1 MTDQSVDHHD
11 SEISPVFDAAR
22 FLKSVT
28 ERPGIYRMYGED
40 DVILYIGKARNLKAR
55 LSSYFRGQQAIKTQA
70 LVRQIVRI
78 EITATQTEAEAL
90 LLESNLIKAHRP
102 RYNILLRDDKSYPW
116 IYVSTDQDYPRLAYH
131 RGARK
136 RKGCYFGPYSAPSAV
151 RETLNLLEKVF
162 KVRQCEDSVFRNRSR
177 PCLQYQIGRCTA
189 PCVGFISP
197 EAYRQDVDDTMAF
210 LSGRSQ
216 ILTEQLAER
225 MAQAAAALDF
235 EQAAQLRD
243 QISQLRV
250 VAQQQSITGVN
261 GDADVIA
268 LIMVMNLTVVAV
280 STIRDG
286 RHLGT
291 RSYFPQVPADTE
303 PAETMAGFISQ
314 YYAEREAPVRV
325 LCSPLPQ
332 DVAFLSDGLSN
343 AVGAQTG
350 RRVTFTT
357 PQRGKA
363 REWLEQTAEN
373 ARLAA
378 QERLASR
385 IGLETRFAALRA
397 VTGLSQIQRIE
408 CFDISHTQGELTVAS
423 CVVFGVEG
431 AQKDQYRRYSIEGI
445 TPGDD
450 YAAMHQA
457 LTRRFARAQREGGIL
472 PDVLLIDGGAGQ
484 VAQAQAVLSALAID
498 SVYLLGVAKGVAR
511 RAGEERLIRPKTST
525 GQGGEETRLDPHDPA
540 LHLIQQVRDEAHR
553 FAITGHRA
561 RRQKARTQSDLEK
574 IPGVGAKRRQALLTH
589 FGGMRGLRH
598 ASVAEL
604 AKVPGISMSLAEGIQ
619 AWLHEGADVPIED
632 RSGPSQQDQTT
643 QDLISQDQVSQEQTG

>member
-1 MTDQSVDHHD
+1 MTDQPAADP
-11 SEISPVFDAAR
+11 SPVFDAAR

-28 ERPGIYRMYGED
+28 ERPGIYRMYGPD

-116 IYVSTDQDYPRLAYH
+116 IYVSTDQEYPRLAYH

-136 RKGCYFGPYSAPSAV
+136 RHGRYFGPYSAPSAV

-177 PCLQYQIGRCTA
+177 PCLQYQIGRCKA
-189 PCVGFISP
+189 PCVGYISP

-216 ILTEQLAER
+216 MLTEQLAER
-225 MAQAAAALDF
+225 MEQAAAALDF

-243 QISQLRV
+243 QLSQLRV
-250 VAQQQSITGVN
+250 VAQQQSITGVS

-268 LIMVMNLTVVAV
+268 LITVMNLTVVAV

-291 RSYFPQVPADTE
+291 RSYFPQIPADTE
-303 PAETMAGFISQ
+303 PAEIMAGFISQ
-314 YYAEREAPVRV
+314 YYAEREAPARV

-332 DVAFLSDGLSN
+332 DVEFLSDGLS
-343 AVGAQTG
+343 AQTG
-350 RRVTFTT
+350 RRVAFMT

-363 REWLEQTAEN
+363 KEWLEQTAEN

-385 IGLETRFAALRA
+385 VGLETRFAALRV
-397 VTGLSQIQRIE
+397 VTGLNQIQRIE

-423 CVVFGVEG
+423 CVVFGLEG

-457 LTRRFARAQREGGIL
+457 LTRRFSRAQREGGIL

-484 VAQAQAVLSALAID
+484 VAQAQDVLTELGID
-498 SVYLLGVAKGVAR
+498 SVYILGVAKGVAR
-511 RAGEERLIRPKTST
+511 RAGEERLIRPKTSA

-574 IPGVGAKRRQALLTH
+574 IPGVGSKRRQALLKH
-589 FGGMRGLRH
+589 FGGMRGLRN
-598 ASVAEL
+598 ASAAEL
-604 AKVPGISMSLAEGIQ
+604 AKVQGVSVSLADGIH
-619 AWLHEGADVPIED
+619 AWLHEGSTSE
-632 RSGPSQQDQTT
+632 SET
-643 QDLISQDQVSQEQTG
+643 

>member
-1 MTDQSVDHHD
+1 MIDQPAAQPVSPPVA
-11 SEISPVFDAAR
+11 EVSPVFDAAR

-28 ERPGIYRMYGED
+28 ERPGIYRMYGDD

-116 IYVSTDQDYPRLAYH
+116 IYVSTDQEYPRLAYH

-136 RKGCYFGPYSAPSAV
+136 RQGRYFGPYSAPSAV

-177 PCLQYQIGRCTA
+177 PCLQYQIGRCKA
-189 PCVGFISP
+189 PCVGYVSP
-197 EAYRQDVDDTMAF
+197 KDYRQDVDDTMAF

-225 MAQAAAALDF
+225 MEQAAAALDF

-268 LIMVMNLTVVAV
+268 LITLMNLTVVAV

-314 YYAEREAPVRV
+314 YYAEREAPARV

-350 RRVTFTT
+350 RRVSFTT

-363 REWLEQTAEN
+363 REWLDQTAEN

-385 IGLETRFAALRA
+385 IGLETRFAALRT

-484 VAQAQAVLSALAID
+484 VAQAQDVLTKLGID
-498 SVYLLGVAKGVAR
+498 SVYILGVAKGVER

-574 IPGVGAKRRQALLTH
+574 IPGVGAKRRQALLKH
-589 FGGMRGLRH
+589 FGGMRGLRN
-598 ASVAEL
+598 ASAAEL
-604 AKVPGISMSLAEGIQ
+604 AKVPGISVSLADGIH
-619 AWLHEGADVPIED
+619 AWLHEGATVE
-632 RSGPSQQDQTT
+632 SET
-643 QDLISQDQVSQEQTG
+643 

>member
-1 MTDQSVDHHD
+1 MTDQSAADQA
-11 SEISPVFDAAR
+11 PVFDAAR

-28 ERPGIYRMYGED
+28 ERPGIYRMYGPD

-70 LVRQIVRI
+70 LVRQIVHI

-116 IYVSTDQDYPRLAYH
+116 IYVSTDQEYPRLAYH

-136 RKGCYFGPYSAPSAV
+136 RHGRYFGPYSAPSAV

-177 PCLQYQIGRCTA
+177 PCLQYQIGRCKA
-189 PCVGFISP
+189 PCVGYISP

-216 ILTEQLAER
+216 MLTEQLAER
-225 MAQAAAALDF
+225 MEQAAATLDF

-243 QISQLRV
+243 QLSQLRA
-250 VAQQQSITGVN
+250 VAQQQSITGVS

-268 LIMVMNLTVVAV
+268 LITLMNLTVVAV

-286 RHLGT
+286 HHLGT

-314 YYAEREAPVRV
+314 YYAEREAPARI
-325 LCSPLPQ
+325 LCAPLPQ
-332 DVAFLSDGLSN
+332 DVEFLSDGLS
-343 AVGAQTG
+343 VQGG
-350 RRVTFTT
+350 RRVAIMT

-363 REWLEQTAEN
+363 KEWLDQTAEN

-385 IGLETRFAALRA
+385 IGLEARFAALRT
-397 VTGLSQIQRIE
+397 VTGLDQIQRIE

-423 CVVFGVEG
+423 CVVFGLEG

-484 VAQAQAVLSALAID
+484 VAQAQDVLVELGID
-498 SVYLLGVAKGVAR
+498 SVYILGVAKGVAR
-511 RAGEERLIRPKTST
+511 RAGEERLIRPKTAT

-574 IPGVGAKRRQALLTH
+574 IPGVGGKRRQALLKH
-589 FGGMRGLRH
+589 FGGMRGLRN
-598 ASVAEL
+598 ASAAEL
-604 AKVPGISMSLAEGIQ
+604 AKVTGISLALADAIHG
-619 AWLHEGADVPIED
+619 WLHEGSSSE
-632 RSGPSQQDQTT
+632 SET
-643 QDLISQDQVSQEQTG
+643 

>member
-1 MTDQSVDHHD
+1 MTDQPAAQPVAES
-11 SEISPVFDAAR
+11 SPVFDAAR

-28 ERPGIYRMYGED
+28 ERPGIYRMYGAD

-116 IYVSTDQDYPRLAYH
+116 IYVSTDQEYPRLAYH
-131 RGARK
+131 RGARQ
-136 RKGCYFGPYSAPSAV
+136 RKGRYFGPYSAPSAV

-162 KVRQCEDSVFRNRSR
+162 KVRQCEDSMFRNRSR
-177 PCLQYQIGRCTA
+177 PCLQYQIGRCKA
-189 PCVGFISP
+189 PCVGYISP
-197 EAYRQDVDDTMAF
+197 GAYRQDVADTMAF

-216 ILTEQLAER
+216 ALTEQLAER
-225 MAQAAAALDF
+225 MEQAAADLDF

-243 QISQLRV
+243 QLSQLRV
-250 VAQQQSITGVN
+250 VAQQQSITGVS

-268 LIMVMNLTVVAV
+268 LITVMNLTVVAV

-291 RSYFPQVPADTE
+291 RSYFPQIPADTE

-314 YYAEREAPVRV
+314 YYAERETPARV

-332 DVAFLSDGLSN
+332 DVGFLSDGLS
-343 AVGAQTG
+343 AQTG
-350 RRVTFTT
+350 HRVTFTT

-363 REWLEQTAEN
+363 REWLDQTAEN

-378 QERLASR
+378 NERLASR
-385 IGLETRFAALRA
+385 VGLESRFAALRTM
-397 VTGLSQIQRIE
+397 TGLDRIHRIE

-484 VAQAQAVLSALAID
+484 VAQAQDVLTALDIH
-498 SVYLLGVAKGVAR
+498 SVYILGVAKGVAR
-511 RAGEERLIRPKTST
+511 RAGEERLIRPKTAN

-574 IPGVGAKRRQALLTH
+574 IPGVGARRRQALLKH
-589 FGGMRGLRH
+589 FGGMRGLRN
-598 ASVAEL
+598 ASAAEL
-604 AKVPGISMSLAEGIQ
+604 AKVPGISITLADGIH
-619 AWLHEGADVPIED
+619 AWLHEGAASE
-632 RSGPSQQDQTT
+632 SET
-643 QDLISQDQVSQEQTG
+643 

>member
-1 MTDQSVDHHD
+1 MTDQPAANP
-11 SEISPVFDAAR
+11 SPVFDAAR

-28 ERPGIYRMYGED
+28 ERPGIYRMYGPD

-116 IYVSTDQDYPRLAYH
+116 IYVSTDQEYPRLAYH

-136 RKGCYFGPYSAPSAV
+136 RHGRYFGPYSAPSAV

-177 PCLQYQIGRCTA
+177 PCLQYQIGRCKA
-189 PCVGFISP
+189 PCVGYISP

-216 ILTEQLAER
+216 MLTEQLAER
-225 MAQAAAALDF
+225 MEQAAAALDF

-243 QISQLRV
+243 QLSQLRV
-250 VAQQQSITGVN
+250 VAQQQSITGVS

-268 LIMVMNLTVVAV
+268 LITVMNLTVVAV

-291 RSYFPQVPADTE
+291 RSYFPQIPADTE

-314 YYAEREAPVRV
+314 YYAEREAPARV

-332 DVAFLSDGLSN
+332 DVEFLSDGLS
-343 AVGAQTG
+343 AQTG
-350 RRVTFTT
+350 RRVAFMI

-363 REWLEQTAEN
+363 KEWLEQTAEN

-385 IGLETRFAALRA
+385 VGLETRFAALRA
-397 VTGLSQIQRIE
+397 VTGLNQIQRIE

-423 CVVFGVEG
+423 CVVFGLEG

-484 VAQAQAVLSALAID
+484 VAQAQDVLPELGID
-498 SVYLLGVAKGVAR
+498 SVYILGVAKGVAR

-574 IPGVGAKRRQALLTH
+574 IPGVGAKRRQALLKH
-589 FGGMRGLRH
+589 FGGMRGLRN

-604 AKVPGISMSLAEGIQ
+604 VKVPGVSVSLADGIH
-619 AWLHEGADVPIED
+619 AWLHEGSTSE
-632 RSGPSQQDQTT
+632 SET
-643 QDLISQDQVSQEQTG
+643 

>member
-1 MTDQSVDHHD
+1 MSDPLLEPPD
-11 SEISPVFDAAR
+11 SPSFDSPNSAASAVFNPSH

-28 ERPGIYRMYGED
+28 ERPGIYRMYGPD

-78 EITATQTEAEAL
+78 EITTTETEAEAL

-116 IYVSTDQDYPRLAYH
+116 IYVSTDQTYPRLAYH

-136 RKGCYFGPYSAPSAV
+136 RKGRYFGPYSAPSAV

-177 PCLQYQIGRCTA
+177 PCLQYQIGRCKA
-189 PCVGFISP
+189 PCVGYISP
-197 EAYRQDVDDTMAF
+197 EVYRQDVDDTMAF

-216 ILTEQLAER
+216 MLTEQLAER
-225 MAQAAAALDF
+225 MEQAAAVLDF

-243 QISQLRV
+243 QLSQLRV
-250 VAQQQSITGVN
+250 VAQQQSITGVS

-268 LIMVMNLTVVAV
+268 LITLMNLTVVAV

-291 RSYFPQVPADTE
+291 RSHYPHIPVDTE
-303 PAETMAGFISQ
+303 PAEIIAGFISQ
-314 YYAEREAPVRV
+314 YYAEREPPARIW
-325 LCSPLPQ
+325 CSNLPQ
-332 DVAFLSDGLSN
+332 DIEFLADVL
-343 AVGAQTG
+343 GAQTG
-350 RRVTFTT
+350 HRITFLI

-363 REWLEQTAEN
+363 KAWLDQTMEN

-378 QERLASR
+378 KERLASR
-385 IGLETRFAALRA
+385 IGLETRFSALRA
-397 VTGLSQIQRIE
+397 VTGLRRIDRIE

-423 CVVFGVEG
+423 CVVFGLEG

-450 YAAMHQA
+450 YAAMRQA
-457 LTRRFARAQREGGIL
+457 LTRRFARAQREEGVL

-484 VAQAQAVLSALAID
+484 VAEAQDVLTELGVEM
-498 SVYLLGVAKGVAR
+498 VYILGVAKGVER
-511 RAGEERLIRPKTST
+511 RAGEERLIRPKNTT
-525 GQGGEETRLDPHDPA
+525 GQEALQNNEETRLDPHHPA

-574 IPGVGAKRRQALLTH
+574 IPGVGAKRRQALLKH
-589 FGGMRGLRH
+589 FGGIRALRN
-598 ASVAEL
+598 ASAAEL
-604 AKVPGISMSLAEGIQ
+604 AKVPGISSVLAEEIH
-619 AWLHEGADVPIED
+619 AWLHEGA
-632 RSGPSQQDQTT
+632 T
-643 QDLISQDQVSQEQTG
+643 

>member
-1 MTDQSVDHHD
+1 MTDQPAANP
-11 SEISPVFDAAR
+11 SPVFDAAR

-28 ERPGIYRMYGED
+28 ERPGIYRMYGPD

-116 IYVSTDQDYPRLAYH
+116 IYVSTDQEYPRLAYH

-136 RKGCYFGPYSAPSAV
+136 RHGRYFGPYSAPSAV

-177 PCLQYQIGRCTA
+177 PCLQYQIGRCKA
-189 PCVGFISP
+189 PCVGYISP

-216 ILTEQLAER
+216 MLTEQLAER
-225 MAQAAAALDF
+225 MEQAAAALDF

-243 QISQLRV
+243 QLSQLRV
-250 VAQQQSITGVN
+250 VAQQQSITGVS

-268 LIMVMNLTVVAV
+268 LITVMNLTVVAV

-291 RSYFPQVPADTE
+291 RSYFPQIPADTE

-314 YYAEREAPVRV
+314 YYAEREAPARV

-332 DVAFLSDGLSN
+332 DVEFLSDGLS
-343 AVGAQTG
+343 AQTG
-350 RRVTFTT
+350 RRVAFMI

-363 REWLEQTAEN
+363 KEWLEQTAEN

-385 IGLETRFAALRA
+385 VGLETRFAALRA
-397 VTGLSQIQRIE
+397 VTGLNQIQRIE

-423 CVVFGVEG
+423 CVVFGLEG
-431 AQKDQYRRYSIEGI
+431 AHKDQYRRYSIEGI

-484 VAQAQAVLSALAID
+484 VAQAQDVLTELGID
-498 SVYLLGVAKGVAR
+498 SVYILGVAKGVAR

-574 IPGVGAKRRQALLTH
+574 IPGVGAKRRQALLKH
-589 FGGMRGLRH
+589 FGGMRGLRN
-598 ASVAEL
+598 ASAAEL
-604 AKVPGISMSLAEGIQ
+604 AKVQGVSVSLADGIH
-619 AWLHEGADVPIED
+619 AWLHEGSTSE
-632 RSGPSQQDQTT
+632 SET
-643 QDLISQDQVSQEQTG
+643 

>member
-1 MTDQSVDHHD
+1 MTDQPAANP
-11 SEISPVFDAAR
+11 SPVFDAAR

-28 ERPGIYRMYGED
+28 ERPGIYRMYGPD

-116 IYVSTDQDYPRLAYH
+116 IYVSTDQEYPRLAYH
-131 RGARK
+131 RGTRK
-136 RKGCYFGPYSAPSAV
+136 RQGRYFGPYSAPSAV

-177 PCLQYQIGRCTA
+177 PCLQYQIGRCKA
-189 PCVGFISP
+189 PCVSYISP

-216 ILTEQLAER
+216 VLTEQLAER
-225 MAQAAAALDF
+225 MEQAAAALDF

-243 QISQLRV
+243 QLSQLRA
-250 VAQQQSITGVN
+250 VAQQQSITGVS

-268 LIMVMNLTVVAV
+268 LITVMNLTVVAV

-291 RSYFPQVPADTE
+291 RSYFPQIPADTE
-303 PAETMAGFISQ
+303 PAETMAAFIGQ
-314 YYAEREAPVRV
+314 YYAERETPARV

-332 DVAFLSDGLSN
+332 DVEFLSDGLSDGLSR
-343 AVGAQTG
+343 AVGTQTL

-363 REWLEQTAEN
+363 REWLDQTAEN

-385 IGLETRFAALRA
+385 VGLETRFAALRA
-397 VTGLSQIQRIE
+397 VTGLDQIQRIE

-423 CVVFGVEG
+423 CVVFGLEG

-484 VAQAQAVLSALAID
+484 VAQAQDVLTEFGID
-498 SVYLLGVAKGVAR
+498 SVYILGVAKGVAR

-574 IPGVGAKRRQALLTH
+574 IPGVGAKRRQALLKH
-589 FGGMRGLRH
+589 FGGMRGLRN
-598 ASVAEL
+598 AGVAEL
-604 AKVPGISMSLAEGIQ
+604 VKVPGISLSLADGIH
-619 AWLHEGADVPIED
+619 AWLHEGASSE
-632 RSGPSQQDQTT
+632 SET
-643 QDLISQDQVSQEQTG
+643 

>member
-1 MTDQSVDHHD
+1 MTDQPAANP
-11 SEISPVFDAAR
+11 SPVFDAAR

-28 ERPGIYRMYGED
+28 ERPGIYRMYGPD

-116 IYVSTDQDYPRLAYH
+116 IYVSTDQEYPRLAYH

-136 RKGCYFGPYSAPSAV
+136 RHGRYFGPYSAPSAV

-177 PCLQYQIGRCTA
+177 PCLQYQIGRCKA
-189 PCVGFISP
+189 PCVGYISP

-216 ILTEQLAER
+216 MLTEQLAER
-225 MAQAAAALDF
+225 MEQAAAALDF

-243 QISQLRV
+243 QLSQLRV
-250 VAQQQSITGVN
+250 VAQQQSITGVS

-268 LIMVMNLTVVAV
+268 LITVMNLTVVAV

-291 RSYFPQVPADTE
+291 RSYFPQIPADTE

-314 YYAEREAPVRV
+314 YYAEREAPARV

-332 DVAFLSDGLSN
+332 DVEFLSDGLS
-343 AVGAQTG
+343 AQTG
-350 RRVTFTT
+350 RRVAFMI

-363 REWLEQTAEN
+363 KEWLEQTAEN

-385 IGLETRFAALRA
+385 VGLETRFAALRA
-397 VTGLSQIQRIE
+397 VTGLNQIQRIE

-423 CVVFGVEG
+423 CVVFGLEG

-484 VAQAQAVLSALAID
+484 VAQAQDVLTELGID
-498 SVYLLGVAKGVAR
+498 SVYILGVAKGAAR

-574 IPGVGAKRRQALLTH
+574 IPGVGAKRRQALLKH
-589 FGGMRGLRH
+589 FGGMRGLRN
-598 ASVAEL
+598 ASAAEL
-604 AKVPGISMSLAEGIQ
+604 AKVQGVSVSLADGIH
-619 AWLHEGADVPIED
+619 AWLHEGSTSE
-632 RSGPSQQDQTT
+632 SET
-643 QDLISQDQVSQEQTG
+643 

>member
-1 MTDQSVDHHD
+1 MTDQPAANP
-11 SEISPVFDAAR
+11 SPVFDAAR

-28 ERPGIYRMYGED
+28 ERPGIYRMYGPD

-116 IYVSTDQDYPRLAYH
+116 IYVSTDQEYPRLAYH

-136 RKGCYFGPYSAPSAV
+136 RHGRYFGPYSAPSAV

-177 PCLQYQIGRCTA
+177 PCLQYQIGRCKA
-189 PCVGFISP
+189 PCVGYISP

-216 ILTEQLAER
+216 MLTEQLAER
-225 MAQAAAALDF
+225 MEQAAAALDF

-243 QISQLRV
+243 QLSQLRV
-250 VAQQQSITGVN
+250 VAQQQSITGVS

-268 LIMVMNLTVVAV
+268 LITVMNLTVVAV

-291 RSYFPQVPADTE
+291 RSYFPQIPADTE

-314 YYAEREAPVRV
+314 YYAEREAPARV

-332 DVAFLSDGLSN
+332 DVEFLSDGLS
-343 AVGAQTG
+343 AQTG
-350 RRVTFTT
+350 RRVAFMI

-363 REWLEQTAEN
+363 KEWLEQTAEN

-385 IGLETRFAALRA
+385 VGLETRFAALRA
-397 VTGLSQIQRIE
+397 VTGLNQIQRIE

-423 CVVFGVEG
+423 CVVFGLEG

-484 VAQAQAVLSALAID
+484 VAQAQDVLTELRID
-498 SVYLLGVAKGVAR
+498 SVYILGVAKGVAR

-574 IPGVGAKRRQALLTH
+574 IPGVGAKRRQALLKH
-589 FGGMRGLRH
+589 FGGMRGLRN
-598 ASVAEL
+598 ASAAEL
-604 AKVPGISMSLAEGIQ
+604 AKVQGVSVSLADGIH
-619 AWLHEGADVPIED
+619 AWLHEGSTSE
-632 RSGPSQQDQTT
+632 SET
-643 QDLISQDQVSQEQTG
+643 

>member
-1 MTDQSVDHHD
+1 MTDQPAANP
-11 SEISPVFDAAR
+11 SPVFDAAR

-28 ERPGIYRMYGED
+28 ERPGIYRMYGPD

-116 IYVSTDQDYPRLAYH
+116 IYVSTDQEYPRLAYH

-136 RKGCYFGPYSAPSAV
+136 RHGRYFGPYSAPSAV

-177 PCLQYQIGRCTA
+177 PCLQYQIGRCKA
-189 PCVGFISP
+189 PCVGYISP

-216 ILTEQLAER
+216 MLTEQLAER
-225 MAQAAAALDF
+225 MEQAATALDF

-243 QISQLRV
+243 QLSQLRV
-250 VAQQQSITGVN
+250 VAQQQSITGVS

-268 LIMVMNLTVVAV
+268 LITVMNLTVVAV

-291 RSYFPQVPADTE
+291 RSYFPQIPADTE

-314 YYAEREAPVRV
+314 YYAEREAPARV

-332 DVAFLSDGLSN
+332 DVEFLSDGLS
-343 AVGAQTG
+343 AQTG
-350 RRVTFTT
+350 RRVAFMI

-363 REWLEQTAEN
+363 KEWLEQTAEN

-385 IGLETRFAALRA
+385 VGLETRFAALRA
-397 VTGLSQIQRIE
+397 VTGLNQIQRIE

-423 CVVFGVEG
+423 CVVFGLEG

-484 VAQAQAVLSALAID
+484 VAQAQDVLPELGID
-498 SVYLLGVAKGVAR
+498 SVYILGVAKGVAR

-574 IPGVGAKRRQALLTH
+574 IPGVGAKRRQALLKH
-589 FGGMRGLRH
+589 FGGMRGLRN

-604 AKVPGISMSLAEGIQ
+604 VKVPGVSVSLADGIH
-619 AWLHEGADVPIED
+619 AWLHEGSTSE
-632 RSGPSQQDQTT
+632 SET
-643 QDLISQDQVSQEQTG
+643 